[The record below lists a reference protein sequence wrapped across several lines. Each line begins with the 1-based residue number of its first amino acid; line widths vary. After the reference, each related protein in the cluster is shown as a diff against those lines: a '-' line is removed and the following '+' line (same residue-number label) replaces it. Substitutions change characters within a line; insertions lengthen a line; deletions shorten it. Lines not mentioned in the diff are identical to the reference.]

1 MMTTA
6 LSVSEISS
14 LIDSKI
20 KQLSLPANPARLYEP
35 IHYILSL
42 GGKRLRPLLALMSY
56 NLFANDLDEVILPT
70 LSIEVFHN
78 FTLVHDDIMD
88 KAPMRRGKDTVHI
101 KWDNNVAILSGDAML
116 VKAYQLL
123 ELAPPDKL
131 PGLLNAF
138 NKTALEVCEGQQFDM
153 DFEDRGLNN
162 NVVTEA
168 EYMNM
173 IRLKTAVLFG
183 LSFQFGGILG
193 NQDEN
198 IVEQL
203 YKAGVHLGLAFQLQ
217 DDLLDLYGGE
227 NFGKQVGGDILNA
240 KKTYLL
246 VKALEL
252 ASEGDGR
259 QIIDIMGKNE
269 MPDQEKIAAV
279 KLVYGRYQIKEL
291 AQSQIERHLSDFQKT
306 ISDIKSS
313 RATIMLD
320 FVNSLAH
327 RAV

>member
-1 MMTTA
+1 MSPA
-6 LSVSEISS
+6 LSVAEISS

-20 KQLSLPANPARLYEP
+20 KQLALPSNPARLYEP

-56 NLFANDLDEVILPT
+56 NLFSESIDETILPA

-88 KAPMRRGKDTVHI
+88 KAPMRRGNDTVHI

-123 ELAPPDKL
+123 AQAPQDKL

-138 NKTALEVCEGQQFDM
+138 TKTALEVCEGQQFDM
-153 DFEDRGLNN
+153 DFEERNLDN

-183 LSFQFGGILG
+183 LSFQLGGILG
-193 NQDEN
+193 AQDEN

-203 YKAGVHLGLAFQLQ
+203 YDAGVHLGLAFQLQ

-240 KKTYLL
+240 KKTFLL
-246 VKALEL
+246 VKALAL
-252 ASEGDGR
+252 ASEDDSTK
-259 QIIDIMGKNE
+259 IIDIMDNNE
-269 MPDQEKIAAV
+269 VPDQEKIAA
-279 KLVYGRYQIKEL
+279 IKSLYDSYKIYEI
-291 AQSQIERHLSDFQKT
+291 AQSQIEQHLNDFQET
-306 ISDIKSS
+306 IIGINST
-313 RATIMLD
+313 RATVLLD

-327 RAV
+327 RSV

>member
-1 MMTTA
+1 MTPA
-6 LSVSEISS
+6 LSTSEISL
-14 LIDSKI
+14 LIDNKI
-20 KQLSLPANPARLYEP
+20 KQLSLPEHPARLYEP

-56 NLFANDLDEVILPT
+56 NLFSDDIDKAILPA
-70 LSIEVFHN
+70 LSVEVFHN

-88 KAPMRRGKDTVHI
+88 NAPLRRGNDTVHI
-101 KWDNNVAILSGDAML
+101 KWDDNVAILSGDAML
-116 VKAYQLL
+116 VKAYQLI
-123 ELAPPDKL
+123 AHSPHDKL
-131 PGLLNAF
+131 PDLLSAF

-153 DFEDRGLNN
+153 DFEDRGLDNN
-162 NVVTEA
+162 AVTEA
-168 EYMNM
+168 EYMKM

-183 LSFQFGGILG
+183 LSFQLGGILG
-193 NQDEN
+193 SQDKN

-203 YKAGVHLGLAFQLQ
+203 YEAGVHLGLAFQLQ

-227 NFGKQVGGDILNA
+227 NFGKQVGGDIINA

-252 ASEGDGR
+252 ANEDDGQ
-259 QIIDIMGKNE
+259 QIIAIMGQNK
-269 MPDQEKIAAV
+269 MPDKEKITAV
-279 KLVYGRYQIKEL
+279 KRVYDRYQIKEL
-291 AQSQIERHLSDFQKT
+291 AQSQIEQHLSDFQET
-306 ISDIKSS
+306 IIGINSA
-313 RATIMLD
+313 RATVMLD

>member
-1 MMTTA
+1 MMTPA
-6 LSVSEISS
+6 LSVPEISS
-14 LIDSKI
+14 LIDNKI

-35 IHYILSL
+35 IRYILGL

-56 NLFANDLDEVILPT
+56 NLFSESIDESILPA
-70 LSIEVFHN
+70 LSVEVFHN

-88 KAPMRRGKDTVHI
+88 KAPMRRGNDTVHI

-123 ELAPPDKL
+123 EQAPQDKL
-131 PGLLNAF
+131 PALLTAF
-138 NKTALEVCEGQQFDM
+138 NKSALEVCEGQQFDM
-153 DFEDRGLNN
+153 DFEDRSLDN

-183 LSFQFGGILG
+183 LSFQLGGILG
-193 NQDEN
+193 AQHEN
-198 IVEQL
+198 IVQQL
-203 YKAGVHLGLAFQLQ
+203 YDAGVHLGLAFQLQ

-240 KKTYLL
+240 KKTFLL

-252 ASEGDGR
+252 ANDDDSRE
-259 QIIDIMGKNE
+259 IINIIGSNE
-269 MPDQEKIAAV
+269 IPDKEKIAAV
-279 KLVYGRYQIKEL
+279 KLLYDSYKIHDI
-291 AQSQIERHLSDFQKT
+291 AQLKTEEHLSDFQET
-306 ISDIKSS
+306 IIGINSS
-313 RATIMLD
+313 RATVMLD

-327 RAV
+327 RSV